1 MDNYVKEISTK
12 NEKSIVNSVMKNVFT
27 LMTLALAVTGLIS
40 YIVSNNIQIIKAIIE
55 NQPLFWGLIIGELV
69 LVLVLSAMINKISF
83 TTALILFALYSVING
98 VTLAPL
104 FIVFTSE
111 SIASAF
117 FVTAGT
123 FGAMAIFGYITKFDL
138 SGIGK
143 ILYMALFGLIIATI
157 VNFFTKSSGMAMI
170 INYAGV
176 LIFTGLTAYD
186 TQKIKNFVQDSI
198 NSGNDNIIPK
208 LSVIGSL
215 TLYLD
220 FINLFIKLLQLMGK
234 RK

>member
-1 MDNYVKEISTK
+1 MENYVKDISVK
-12 NEKSIVNSVMKNVFT
+12 SEKSIVNSVMKNVFA
-27 LMTLALAVTGLIS
+27 LMTLALAATGAIS
-40 YIVSNNIQIIKAIIE
+40 YIVSNNIQILEAILT
-55 NQPLFWGLIIGELV
+55 NLPLFWGLIIGELV

-104 FIVFTSE
+104 FLLYTSE

-143 ILYMALFGLIIATI
+143 ILIMALFGLIIATI
-157 VNFFTKSSGMAMI
+157 VNIFTKSSGIAMI

-186 TQKIKNFVQDSI
+186 TQKIKNLVQENI
-198 NSGNDNIIPK
+198 NNDNIIPK

-220 FINLFIKLLQLMGK
+220 FINLFLKLLQLMGK

>member
-1 MDNYVKEISTK
+1 MDNYVKDISVK
-12 NEKSIVNSVMKNVFT
+12 SEKSIVNSVMKNVFT
-27 LMTLALAVTGLIS
+27 LMTLALAATGAIS
-40 YIVSNNIQIIKAIIE
+40 YIVSNNIQIIKAILD

-69 LVLVLSAMINKISF
+69 LVIVLSAMINRISF

-104 FIVFTSE
+104 FIVFTAE

-143 ILYMALFGLIIATI
+143 ILIMALFGLIIASI
-157 VNFFTKSSGMAMI
+157 VNIFLASSQMEMI
-170 INYAGV
+170 TNYAGV

-186 TQKIKNFVQDSI
+186 TQKIKNLVQENI
-198 NSGNDNIIPK
+198 NNENIIPK

>member
-12 NEKSIVNSVMKNVFT
+12 SEKSIVNSVMKNVFA
-27 LMTLALAVTGLIS
+27 LMTLALAATGAIS
-40 YIVSNNIQIIKAIIE
+40 YIVSNNIQILKAILE

-69 LVLVLSAMINKISF
+69 LVIVLSAMINRISF
-83 TTALILFALYSVING
+83 TTALILFAIYSVMNG

-104 FIVFTSE
+104 FIVFTAE

-143 ILYMALFGLIIATI
+143 ILIMALFGLIIASI
-157 VNFFTKSSGMAMI
+157 VNIFLASSQMEMI

-186 TQKIKNFVQDSI
+186 TQKIKNLVQENI
-198 NSGNDNIIPK
+198 NNDNIIPK

-220 FINLFIKLLQLMGK
+220 FINLFLKLLKLMGK

>member
-1 MDNYVKEISTK
+1 MDNYVKDIYVKS
-12 NEKSIVNSVMKNVFT
+12 EKSIVNSVMKNVFT
-27 LMTLALAVTGLIS
+27 LMTLALAATGAIS

-69 LVLVLSAMINKISF
+69 LVMVLSAMINRISF

-104 FIVFTSE
+104 FIVFTAE

-143 ILYMALFGLIIATI
+143 ILIMALFGLIIASI
-157 VNFFTKSSGMAMI
+157 VNIFLASSQMEMI
-170 INYAGV
+170 TNYAGV

-186 TQKIKNFVQDSI
+186 TQKIKNMVQENI
-198 NSGNDNIIPK
+198 NNENIIPK

>member
-1 MDNYVKEISTK
+1 MDNYVKDISVK
-12 NEKSIVNSVMKNVFT
+12 SEKSIVNSVMKNVFA
-27 LMTLALAVTGLIS
+27 LMALALAATGAIS
-40 YIVSNNIQIIKAIIE
+40 YIVSNNIQIIKAILE

-69 LVLVLSAMINKISF
+69 LVIVLSAMINRISF
-83 TTALILFALYSVING
+83 TAALILFALYSVMNG

-104 FIVFTSE
+104 FIVFTAE

-143 ILYMALFGLIIATI
+143 ILIMALFGLIIASI
-157 VNFFTKSSGMAMI
+157 VNIFLASSQMEMI

-186 TQKIKNFVQDSI
+186 TQKIKNLVQENI
-198 NSGNDNIIPK
+198 NNENIIPR

-220 FINLFIKLLQLMGK
+220 FINLFLKLLQLMGK

>member
-1 MDNYVKEISTK
+1 MDNYVKDISVK
-12 NEKSIVNSVMKNVFT
+12 SEKSIVNSVMKNVFT
-27 LMTLALAVTGLIS
+27 LMTLALAATGAIS
-40 YIVSNNIQIIKAIIE
+40 YIVSNNIQIIKAILE

-69 LVLVLSAMINKISF
+69 LVIVLSAMINRISF

-104 FIVFTSE
+104 FIVFTAE

-143 ILYMALFGLIIATI
+143 ILIMALFGLIIASI
-157 VNFFTKSSGMAMI
+157 VNIFLASSQMEMI

-186 TQKIKNFVQDSI
+186 TQKIKNLVQENI
-198 NSGNDNIIPK
+198 NNENIIPK

>member
-1 MDNYVKEISTK
+1 MDNYVKDISVK
-12 NEKSIVNSVMKNVFT
+12 SEKSIVNSVMKNVFT
-27 LMTLALAVTGLIS
+27 LMTLALAATGAIS
-40 YIVSNNIQIIKAIIE
+40 YIVSNNIQIVEAILT
-55 NQPLFWGLIIGELV
+55 NLPLFWGLIIGELV
-69 LVLVLSAMINKISF
+69 LVIVLSAMINRISF

-104 FIVFTSE
+104 FIVFTKE

-143 ILYMALFGLIIATI
+143 ILIMALFGLIIASI
-157 VNFFTKSSGMAMI
+157 VNIFLASSQMEMI

-186 TQKIKNFVQDSI
+186 TQKIKNLVQENI
-198 NSGNDNIIPK
+198 NNENIIPK

>member
-1 MDNYVKEISTK
+1 MDNYVKDISVK
-12 NEKSIVNSVMKNVFT
+12 SEKSIVNSVMKNVFA
-27 LMTLALAVTGLIS
+27 LMTLALAATGAIS
-40 YIVSNNIQIIKAIIE
+40 YIVSNNIQIIKAILE

-69 LVLVLSAMINKISF
+69 LVIVLSAMINRISF
-83 TTALILFALYSVING
+83 TTALILFALYSVLNG

-104 FIVFTSE
+104 FIVFTAE

-143 ILYMALFGLIIATI
+143 ILIMALFGLIIASI
-157 VNFFTKSSGMAMI
+157 VNIFLASSQMEMI

-186 TQKIKNFVQDSI
+186 TQKIKNLVQENI
-198 NSGNDNIIPK
+198 NNENIIPR

-220 FINLFIKLLQLMGK
+220 FINLFLKLLQLMGK

>member
-1 MDNYVKEISTK
+1 MENYVKDISVK
-12 NEKSIVNSVMKNVFT
+12 SEKSIVNSVMKNVFA
-27 LMTLALAVTGLIS
+27 LMTLALIATGAIS
-40 YIVSNNIQIIKAIIE
+40 YIVSNNIQILEAILT

-104 FIVFTSE
+104 FIVFTKE

-143 ILYMALFGLIIATI
+143 ILIMALFGLIIASI
-157 VNFFTKSSGMAMI
+157 VNIFLASSQMEMI

-186 TQKIKNFVQDSI
+186 TQKIKNLVQENI
-198 NSGNDNIIPK
+198 NNDNIIPK

-220 FINLFIKLLQLMGK
+220 FINLFLKLLQIMGK

>member
-1 MDNYVKEISTK
+1 MDNYVKDISVK
-12 NEKSIVNSVMKNVFT
+12 SEKSIVNSVMKNVFA
-27 LMTLALAVTGLIS
+27 LMTLALAATGAIS
-40 YIVSNNIQIIKAIIE
+40 YIVSNNIQIIKTIIE

-69 LVLVLSAMINKISF
+69 LVIVLSAMINKISF
-83 TTALILFALYSVING
+83 TTALIMFALYSVING

-104 FIVFTSE
+104 FIVFTAE

-143 ILYMALFGLIIATI
+143 ILIMALFGLIIASI
-157 VNFFTKSSGMAMI
+157 VNIFLASSQMEMI

-186 TQKIKNFVQDSI
+186 TQKIKNLVQDNI
-198 NSGNDNIIPK
+198 NNENIIPK

>member
-1 MDNYVKEISTK
+1 MDNYVKDISVK
-12 NEKSIVNSVMKNVFT
+12 SEKSIVNSVMKNIFT
-27 LMTLALAVTGLIS
+27 LMTLALAATGAIS
-40 YIVSNNIQIIKAIIE
+40 YIVSNNIQIIKAILE

-69 LVLVLSAMINKISF
+69 LVMVLSAMINRISF

-104 FIVFTSE
+104 FIVFTAE

-143 ILYMALFGLIIATI
+143 ILIMALFGLIIASI
-157 VNFFTKSSGMAMI
+157 VNIFLASSQMEMI
-170 INYAGV
+170 TNYAGV

-186 TQKIKNFVQDSI
+186 TQKIKNLVQENI
-198 NSGNDNIIPK
+198 NNENIIPK

>member
-1 MDNYVKEISTK
+1 MDNYVKDISVK
-12 NEKSIVNSVMKNVFT
+12 SEKSIVNSVMKNVFT
-27 LMTLALAVTGLIS
+27 LMTLALAATGAIS
-40 YIVSNNIQIIKAIIE
+40 YIVSNNIQIIKAILE
-55 NQPLFWGLIIGELV
+55 NQPFFWGLIIGELV
-69 LVLVLSAMINKISF
+69 LVIVLSAMINRRSF

-104 FIVFTSE
+104 FIVFTAE

-143 ILYMALFGLIIATI
+143 ILIMALFGLIIASI
-157 VNFFTKSSGMAMI
+157 VNIFLASSQMEMI
-170 INYAGV
+170 TNYAGV

-186 TQKIKNFVQDSI
+186 TQKIKNLVQENI
-198 NSGNDNIIPK
+198 NNENIIPK

>member
-1 MDNYVKEISTK
+1 MENYVKDISVK
-12 NEKSIVNSVMKNVFT
+12 SEKSIVNSVMKNVFA
-27 LMTLALAVTGLIS
+27 LMTLALAATGAIS
-40 YIVSNNIQIIKAIIE
+40 YIVSNNIQIIKAILE

-69 LVLVLSAMINKISF
+69 LVIVLSAMINRISF
-83 TTALILFALYSVING
+83 TTALILFALYSVLNG

-104 FIVFTSE
+104 FIVFTAE

-143 ILYMALFGLIIATI
+143 ILIMALFGLIIASI
-157 VNFFTKSSGMAMI
+157 VNIFLASSQMEMI

-186 TQKIKNFVQDSI
+186 TQKIKNLVQENI
-198 NSGNDNIIPK
+198 NNENIIPR

-220 FINLFIKLLQLMGK
+220 FINLFLKLLQLMGK

>member
-1 MDNYVKEISTK
+1 MDNYVKDISVNK
-12 NEKSIVNSVMKNVFT
+12 EKSIVNSVMKNIFT
-27 LMTLALAVTGLIS
+27 LMTLALAATGAIS
-40 YIVSNNIQIIKAIIE
+40 YIVSGNIQILEAIIT
-55 NQPLFWGLIIGELV
+55 NRALFWGLIIGELV
-69 LVLVLSAMINKISF
+69 LVMVLSAMINKISF

-104 FIVFTSE
+104 FILFTSE

-143 ILYMALFGLIIATI
+143 ILIMALFGLIIASI
-157 VNFFTKSSGMAMI
+157 VNIFLANSQMEMI

-186 TQKIKNFVQDSI
+186 TQKIKNLVQENI
-198 NSGNDNIIPK
+198 NNDNIIPK

-220 FINLFIKLLQLMGK
+220 FINLFLKLLQIMGK

>member
-1 MDNYVKEISTK
+1 MDNYVKDISVK
-12 NEKSIVNSVMKNVFT
+12 SEKSIVNSVMKNVFT
-27 LMTLALAVTGLIS
+27 LMTLALAATGAIS
-40 YIVSNNIQIIKAIIE
+40 YIVSNNIQIIKAILE

-69 LVLVLSAMINKISF
+69 LVIVLSAMINRISF
-83 TTALILFALYSVING
+83 TTALILFALYSVLNG

-104 FIVFTSE
+104 FIVFTAE

-143 ILYMALFGLIIATI
+143 ILIMALFGLIIASI
-157 VNFFTKSSGMAMI
+157 VNIFLASSQMEMI

-186 TQKIKNFVQDSI
+186 TQKIKNLVQENI
-198 NSGNDNIIPK
+198 NNENIIPK

>member
-1 MDNYVKEISTK
+1 MDNYVKDISVK
-12 NEKSIVNSVMKNVFT
+12 SEKSIVNSVMKNIFT
-27 LMTLALAVTGLIS
+27 LMTLALAATGAIS
-40 YIVSNNIQIIKAIIE
+40 YIVSNNIQIIKAILE

-69 LVLVLSAMINKISF
+69 LVMVLSAMINRISF

-104 FIVFTSE
+104 FIVFTAE

-143 ILYMALFGLIIATI
+143 ILIMTLFGLIIASI
-157 VNFFTKSSGMAMI
+157 VNIFLASSQIEMI
-170 INYAGV
+170 TNYAGV

-186 TQKIKNFVQDSI
+186 TQKIKNLVQENI
-198 NSGNDNIIPK
+198 NNENIIPK

>member
-1 MDNYVKEISTK
+1 MENYVKDISVK
-12 NEKSIVNSVMKNVFT
+12 SEKSIVNSVMKNVFA
-27 LMTLALAVTGLIS
+27 LMTLALIATGAIS
-40 YIVSNNIQIIKAIIE
+40 YIVSNNIQILEAILT
-55 NQPLFWGLIIGELV
+55 NLPLFWGLIIGELV

-104 FIVFTSE
+104 FLLYTSE

-143 ILYMALFGLIIATI
+143 ILIMALFGLIIATI
-157 VNFFTKSSGMAMI
+157 VNIFTKSSGIAMI

-186 TQKIKNFVQDSI
+186 TQKIKNLVQENI
-198 NSGNDNIIPK
+198 NNDNIIPK

-220 FINLFIKLLQLMGK
+220 FINLFLKLLQLMGK

>member
-1 MDNYVKEISTK
+1 MDNYVKDISVK
-12 NEKSIVNSVMKNVFT
+12 SEKSIVNSVMKNVFT
-27 LMTLALAVTGLIS
+27 LMTLALAATGAIS
-40 YIVSNNIQIIKAIIE
+40 YIVSNNIQIIKAILE

-69 LVLVLSAMINKISF
+69 LVMVLSAMINRISF

-104 FIVFTSE
+104 FIVFTAE

-143 ILYMALFGLIIATI
+143 ILIMALFGLIIASI
-157 VNFFTKSSGMAMI
+157 VNIFLASSQMEMI
-170 INYAGV
+170 TNYAGV

-186 TQKIKNFVQDSI
+186 TQKIKNLVQENI
-198 NSGNDNIIPK
+198 NNENIIPK

>member
-1 MDNYVKEISTK
+1 MENYVKDISVK
-12 NEKSIVNSVMKNVFT
+12 SEKSIVNSVMKNVFT
-27 LMTLALAVTGLIS
+27 LMTLALAATGAIS
-40 YIVSNNIQIIKAIIE
+40 YIVSNNIQILEAILT
-55 NQPLFWGLIIGELV
+55 NLPLFWGLIIGELV

-104 FIVFTSE
+104 FLLYTSE

-143 ILYMALFGLIIATI
+143 ILIMALFGLIIATI
-157 VNFFTKSSGMAMI
+157 VNIFTKSSGIAMI

-186 TQKIKNFVQDSI
+186 TQKIKNLVQENI
-198 NSGNDNIIPK
+198 NNDNIIPK

-220 FINLFIKLLQLMGK
+220 FINLFLKLLQLMGK

>member
-1 MDNYVKEISTK
+1 MDNYVKDISVK
-12 NEKSIVNSVMKNVFT
+12 SEKSIVNSVMKNVFT
-27 LMTLALAVTGLIS
+27 LMTLALAATGAIS
-40 YIVSNNIQIIKAIIE
+40 YIVSNNIQIIKAILE

-69 LVLVLSAMINKISF
+69 LVMVLSAMINRISF

-104 FIVFTSE
+104 FIVFTAE
-111 SIASAF
+111 SIASAL

-143 ILYMALFGLIIATI
+143 ILIMALFGLIIASI
-157 VNFFTKSSGMAMI
+157 VNIFLASSQMEMI

-186 TQKIKNFVQDSI
+186 TQKIKNLVQENI
-198 NSGNDNIIPK
+198 NNENIIPK

>member
-1 MDNYVKEISTK
+1 MENYVKDISVNK
-12 NEKSIVNSVMKNVFT
+12 EKSIVNSVMKNVFA
-27 LMTLALAVTGLIS
+27 LMTLALAATGAIS
-40 YIVSNNIQIIKAIIE
+40 YIVSNNIQIIKAILE

-69 LVLVLSAMINKISF
+69 LVMVLSAMINRISF

-104 FIVFTSE
+104 FIVFTAE

-143 ILYMALFGLIIATI
+143 ILIMALFGLIIASI
-157 VNFFTKSSGMAMI
+157 VNIFLASSQMEMI

-186 TQKIKNFVQDSI
+186 TQKIKNLVQENI
-198 NSGNDNIIPK
+198 NNDNIIPK

-220 FINLFIKLLQLMGK
+220 FINLFLKLLQLMGK

>member
-1 MDNYVKEISTK
+1 MDNYVKDISVK
-12 NEKSIVNSVMKNVFT
+12 SEKSIVNSVMKNVFA
-27 LMTLALAVTGLIS
+27 LMALALAATGAIS
-40 YIVSNNIQIIKAIIE
+40 YIVSNNIQIIKAILE

-69 LVLVLSAMINKISF
+69 LVIVLSAMINRISF
-83 TTALILFALYSVING
+83 TAALILFALYSVMNG

-104 FIVFTSE
+104 FIVFTAE

-143 ILYMALFGLIIATI
+143 ILIMALFGLIIASI
-157 VNFFTKSSGMAMI
+157 VNIFLASSQMEMI

-186 TQKIKNFVQDSI
+186 TQKIKNLVQENI
-198 NSGNDNIIPK
+198 NNENIIPK

-220 FINLFIKLLQLMGK
+220 FINLFLKLLKLMGK

>member
-1 MDNYVKEISTK
+1 MDNYVKDISVK
-12 NEKSIVNSVMKNVFT
+12 SEKSIVNSVMKNVFT
-27 LMTLALAVTGLIS
+27 LMTLALAATGAIS
-40 YIVSNNIQIIKAIIE
+40 YIVSNNIQIIKAILE

-69 LVLVLSAMINKISF
+69 LVIVLSAMINRISF

-104 FIVFTSE
+104 FIVFTAE

-143 ILYMALFGLIIATI
+143 ILIMALFGLIIASI
-157 VNFFTKSSGMAMI
+157 VNIFLASSQMEMI
-170 INYAGV
+170 TNYAGV

-186 TQKIKNFVQDSI
+186 TQKIKNLVQENI
-198 NSGNDNIIPK
+198 NNENIIPK

>member
-1 MDNYVKEISTK
+1 MENYVKDISVK
-12 NEKSIVNSVMKNVFT
+12 SEKSIVNSVMKNVFA
-27 LMTLALAVTGLIS
+27 LMTLALAATGAIS
-40 YIVSNNIQIIKAIIE
+40 YIVSNNIQILEAILT

-104 FIVFTSE
+104 FIVFTKE

-143 ILYMALFGLIIATI
+143 ILIMALFGLIIASI
-157 VNFFTKSSGMAMI
+157 VNFFLASSQMEMI

-186 TQKIKNFVQDSI
+186 TQKIKNLVQENI
-198 NSGNDNIIPK
+198 NNDNIIPK

-220 FINLFIKLLQLMGK
+220 FINLFLKLLQLMGK

>member
-1 MDNYVKEISTK
+1 MDNYVKDISVK
-12 NEKSIVNSVMKNVFT
+12 SEKSIVNSVMKNIFA
-27 LMTLALAVTGLIS
+27 LMTLALAATGAIS
-40 YIVSNNIQIIKAIIE
+40 YIVSNNIQIIKTIIE

-69 LVLVLSAMINKISF
+69 LVIVLSAMINKISF

-104 FIVFTSE
+104 FIVFTAE

-143 ILYMALFGLIIATI
+143 ILIMALFGLIIASI
-157 VNFFTKSSGMAMI
+157 VNIFLASSQMEMI

-186 TQKIKNFVQDSI
+186 TQKIKNLVQDNI
-198 NSGNDNIIPK
+198 NNENIIPK

>member
-1 MDNYVKEISTK
+1 MDNYVKDISVK
-12 NEKSIVNSVMKNVFT
+12 SEKSIVNSVMKNVFT
-27 LMTLALAVTGLIS
+27 LMTLALAATGAIS
-40 YIVSNNIQIIKAIIE
+40 YIVSNNIQIIKAILE

-69 LVLVLSAMINKISF
+69 LVIVLSAMINRISF

-104 FIVFTSE
+104 FIVFTAE

-123 FGAMAIFGYITKFDL
+123 FGVMAIFGYITKFDL

-143 ILYMALFGLIIATI
+143 ILIMALFGLIIASI
-157 VNFFTKSSGMAMI
+157 VNIFLASSQMEMI
-170 INYAGV
+170 TNYAGV

-186 TQKIKNFVQDSI
+186 TQKIKNLVQENI
-198 NSGNDNIIPK
+198 NNENIIPK

>member
-1 MDNYVKEISTK
+1 MENYVKDISVNK
-12 NEKSIVNSVMKNVFT
+12 EKSIVNSVMKNVFA
-27 LMTLALAVTGLIS
+27 LMTLALAATGAIS
-40 YIVSNNIQIIKAIIE
+40 YIVSNNIQIIKAILE

-69 LVLVLSAMINKISF
+69 LVIVLSAMINRISF
-83 TTALILFALYSVING
+83 TTALILFALYSVMNG

-104 FIVFTSE
+104 FIVFTAE

-143 ILYMALFGLIIATI
+143 ILIMALFGLIIASI
-157 VNFFTKSSGMAMI
+157 VNIFLASSQMEMI

-186 TQKIKNFVQDSI
+186 TQKIKNLVQENI
-198 NSGNDNIIPK
+198 NNDNIIPK

-220 FINLFIKLLQLMGK
+220 FINLFLKLLQLMGK

>member
-1 MDNYVKEISTK
+1 MDNYVKDISVK
-12 NEKSIVNSVMKNVFT
+12 SEKSIVNSVMKNVFA
-27 LMTLALAVTGLIS
+27 LMTLALAATGAIS
-40 YIVSNNIQIIKAIIE
+40 YIVSNNIQIIKTIIE

-69 LVLVLSAMINKISF
+69 LVIVLSAMINKISF
-83 TTALILFALYSVING
+83 TTALILFALYSVMNG

-104 FIVFTSE
+104 FIVFTAE

-143 ILYMALFGLIIATI
+143 ILIMALFGLIIASI
-157 VNFFTKSSGMAMI
+157 VNIFLASSQMEMI

-186 TQKIKNFVQDSI
+186 TQKIKNLVQENI
-198 NSGNDNIIPK
+198 NNENIIPK

>member
-1 MDNYVKEISTK
+1 MENYVKDISVK
-12 NEKSIVNSVMKNVFT
+12 SEKSIVNSVMKNVFT
-27 LMTLALAVTGLIS
+27 LMTLALAATGTIS
-40 YIVSNNIQIIKAIIE
+40 YIVSNNIQILEAILT
-55 NQPLFWGLIIGELV
+55 NLPLFWGLIIGELV

-104 FIVFTSE
+104 FLLYTSE

-143 ILYMALFGLIIATI
+143 ILIMALFGLIIATI
-157 VNFFTKSSGMAMI
+157 VNIFTKSSGIAMI

-186 TQKIKNFVQDSI
+186 TQKIKNLVQENI
-198 NSGNDNIIPK
+198 NNDNIIPK

-220 FINLFIKLLQLMGK
+220 FINLFLKLLQLMGK

>member
-1 MDNYVKEISTK
+1 MDNYVKDISVNK
-12 NEKSIVNSVMKNVFT
+12 EKSIVNSVMKNIFT
-27 LMTLALAVTGLIS
+27 LMTLALAATGAIS
-40 YIVSNNIQIIKAIIE
+40 YIVSGNIQILEAIIT

-69 LVLVLSAMINKISF
+69 LVMVLSAMINKISF

-104 FIVFTSE
+104 FILFTSE

-143 ILYMALFGLIIATI
+143 ILIMALFGLIIASI
-157 VNFFTKSSGMAMI
+157 VNIFLANSQMEMI

-186 TQKIKNFVQDSI
+186 TQKIKNLVQENI
-198 NSGNDNIIPK
+198 NNDNIIPK

-220 FINLFIKLLQLMGK
+220 FINLFLKLLQIMGK

>member
-1 MDNYVKEISTK
+1 MENYVKDISVK
-12 NEKSIVNSVMKNVFT
+12 SEKSIVNSVMKNVFA
-27 LMTLALAVTGLIS
+27 LMTLALIATGAIS
-40 YIVSNNIQIIKAIIE
+40 YIVSNNIQILEAILT
-55 NQPLFWGLIIGELV
+55 NLPLFWGLIIGELV

-104 FIVFTSE
+104 FLLYTSE

-143 ILYMALFGLIIATI
+143 ILIMALFGLIIASI
-157 VNFFTKSSGMAMI
+157 VNFFLASSQMEMI

-186 TQKIKNFVQDSI
+186 TQKIKNLVQENI
-198 NSGNDNIIPK
+198 NNDNIIPK

-220 FINLFIKLLQLMGK
+220 FINLFLKLLQLMGK

>member
-1 MDNYVKEISTK
+1 MDNYVKDISVK
-12 NEKSIVNSVMKNVFT
+12 SEKSIVNSVMKNVFT
-27 LMTLALAVTGLIS
+27 LMTLALAATGAIS
-40 YIVSNNIQIIKAIIE
+40 YIVSNNIQIVEAILT
-55 NQPLFWGLIIGELV
+55 NLPLFWGLIIGELV
-69 LVLVLSAMINKISF
+69 LVIVLSAMINRISF

-104 FIVFTSE
+104 FIVFTKE

-143 ILYMALFGLIIATI
+143 ILIMALFGLIIASI
-157 VNFFTKSSGMAMI
+157 VNNFLASSQMEMI

-186 TQKIKNFVQDSI
+186 TQKIKNLVQENI
-198 NSGNDNIIPK
+198 NNENIIPK

>member
-1 MDNYVKEISTK
+1 MDNYVKGISVK
-12 NEKSIVNSVMKNVFT
+12 SEKSIVNSVMKNVFA
-27 LMTLALAVTGLIS
+27 LMTLALAATGAIS
-40 YIVSNNIQIIKAIIE
+40 YIVSNNIQIIKTIIE

-69 LVLVLSAMINKISF
+69 LVIVLSAMINKISF

-104 FIVFTSE
+104 FIVFTAE

-143 ILYMALFGLIIATI
+143 ILIMALFGLIIASI
-157 VNFFTKSSGMAMI
+157 VNIFLASSQMEMI

-186 TQKIKNFVQDSI
+186 TQKIKNLVQDNI
-198 NSGNDNIIPK
+198 NNENIIPK

>member
-1 MDNYVKEISTK
+1 MDNYVKDISVNK
-12 NEKSIVNSVMKNVFT
+12 EKSIVNSVMKNVFT
-27 LMTLALAVTGLIS
+27 LMTLALAATGAIS
-40 YIVSNNIQIIKAIIE
+40 YIVSGNIQILEAIIT

-69 LVLVLSAMINKISF
+69 LVMVLSAMIKKISF

-104 FIVFTSE
+104 FLLYTSE

-143 ILYMALFGLIIATI
+143 ILIMALFGLIIATI
-157 VNFFTKSSGMAMI
+157 VNIFTKSSGIAMI

-186 TQKIKNFVQDSI
+186 TQKIKNLVQENI
-198 NSGNDNIIPK
+198 NNDNIIPK

-220 FINLFIKLLQLMGK
+220 FINLFLKLLQIMGK

>member
-1 MDNYVKEISTK
+1 MDNYVKDISVK
-12 NEKSIVNSVMKNVFT
+12 SEKSIVNSVMKNVFT
-27 LMTLALAVTGLIS
+27 LMTLALAATGAIS
-40 YIVSNNIQIIKAIIE
+40 YIVSNNIQIIKTIIE

-69 LVLVLSAMINKISF
+69 LVIVLSAMINRISF

-104 FIVFTSE
+104 FIVFTAE

-143 ILYMALFGLIIATI
+143 ILIMALFGLIIASI
-157 VNFFTKSSGMAMI
+157 VNIFLASSQMEMI

-186 TQKIKNFVQDSI
+186 TQKIKNLVQENI
-198 NSGNDNIIPK
+198 NNENIIPK

>member
-1 MDNYVKEISTK
+1 MDNYVKDISVK
-12 NEKSIVNSVMKNVFT
+12 SEKSIVNSVMKNVFT
-27 LMTLALAVTGLIS
+27 LMTLALAATGAIS
-40 YIVSNNIQIIKAIIE
+40 YIVSNNIQIIKAILE

-69 LVLVLSAMINKISF
+69 LVMVLSAMINRISF

-104 FIVFTSE
+104 FIVFTAE

-143 ILYMALFGLIIATI
+143 ILIMALFGLIIASI
-157 VNFFTKSSGMAMI
+157 VNIFLASSQMEMI

-186 TQKIKNFVQDSI
+186 TQKIKNLVQENI
-198 NSGNDNIIPK
+198 NNENIIPK

>member
-12 NEKSIVNSVMKNVFT
+12 SEKSIVNSVMKNVFA
-27 LMTLALAVTGLIS
+27 LMTLALAATGAIS
-40 YIVSNNIQIIKAIIE
+40 YIVSNNIQIIKAILE

-69 LVLVLSAMINKISF
+69 LVIVLSAMINRISF
-83 TTALILFALYSVING
+83 TTALILFALYSVLNG

-104 FIVFTSE
+104 FIVFTAE

-143 ILYMALFGLIIATI
+143 ILIMALFGLIIASI
-157 VNFFTKSSGMAMI
+157 VNIFLASSQMEMI

-186 TQKIKNFVQDSI
+186 TQKIKNLVQENI
-198 NSGNDNIIPK
+198 NNENIIPR

-220 FINLFIKLLQLMGK
+220 FINLFLKLLQLMGK

>member
-1 MDNYVKEISTK
+1 MDNYVKDISVK
-12 NEKSIVNSVMKNVFT
+12 SEKSIVNSVMKNVFA
-27 LMTLALAVTGLIS
+27 LMTLALAATGAIS
-40 YIVSNNIQIIKAIIE
+40 YIVSNNIQIIKTIIE

-69 LVLVLSAMINKISF
+69 LVIVLSAMINKISF

-104 FIVFTSE
+104 FIVFTAE

-143 ILYMALFGLIIATI
+143 ILIMALFGLIIASI
-157 VNFFTKSSGMAMI
+157 VNIFLASSQMEMI

-186 TQKIKNFVQDSI
+186 TQKIKNLVQDNI
-198 NSGNDNIIPK
+198 NNENIIPK

>member
-1 MDNYVKEISTK
+1 MDNYVKDISVK
-12 NEKSIVNSVMKNVFT
+12 SEKSIVNSVMKNVFT
-27 LMTLALAVTGLIS
+27 LMTLALAATGAIS
-40 YIVSNNIQIIKAIIE
+40 YIVSNNIQIIKTILE

-69 LVLVLSAMINKISF
+69 LVIVLSAMINRISF

-104 FIVFTSE
+104 FIVFTAE

-143 ILYMALFGLIIATI
+143 ILIMTLFGLIIASI
-157 VNFFTKSSGMAMI
+157 VNIFLASSQIEMI
-170 INYAGV
+170 TNYAGV

-186 TQKIKNFVQDSI
+186 TQKIKNLVQENI
-198 NSGNDNIIPK
+198 NNENIIPK